1 VKYLQLAAHAMPYVL
16 GFKVLVIAAA
26 FFYVYSANQGPPYGN
41 AALFWFTC
49 IVLVAFNCYLYTQ
62 LGTDPQRRQTMFI
75 FALVLDL
82 AAAWYLF
89 IPGTTA
95 VLALLSVLV
104 LTIGFYSLVLPGN
117 GGLFTGVACV
127 LLYTASILS
136 APSSQGGEM
145 LAEGRLIASLL
156 FGLAVLASVMIVMRR
171 LKQDVDEIYV
181 VSDTLAHDLS
191 LQAVNAEISIEALV
205 ERNREVQTLLQILE
219 NFVAVLDFEQLFENI
234 IQAFRNRFD
243 FDKFSIY
250 LFNTETEHLDLRL
263 ESGGQHGTGVAKSV
277 RTDYGVVG
285 WCFSHG
291 EGVVINDVANDP
303 RFAEFNPRA
312 RKLKS
317 LACQPLVFRGER
329 LGVLCLDSEKV
340 NSFDENTFAFLESVV
355 PLISVAVSNSLQYS
369 ITKEESLTDNLT
381 KLNNHRGFMEK
392 FVTLLDTA
400 YCDEIPME
408 LVIIDIDHFKKIND
422 TYGHLV
428 GNVILTELADLLMG
442 FFRGS
447 DLVARY
453 GGEEFVVV
461 LNGTPPDIAPRI
473 AEQLRRKVEAHQFPI
488 SLQRDAFRQVTIS
501 LGIATTMDTNL
512 KPEII
517 RGSRGR
523 DEADVFLRNREELS
537 AQIIDNADQA
547 LYAAKNEGRNQV
559 MLSHHYPIAQ
569 TSEPVIAE

>member
-26 FFYVYSANQGPPYGN
+26 FFYVYSANQGPPYAN

-62 LGTDPQRRQTMFI
+62 LGSDPQRRQMMFI

-117 GGLFTGVACV
+117 GGLFTGVTCV

-136 APSSQGGEM
+136 APSSPGGE
-145 LAEGRLIASLL
+145 LLTEGRLIASLL
-156 FGLAVLASVMIVMRR
+156 FGLAVLASVTIVMRR
-171 LKQDVDEIYV
+171 LKQDVDEIYI

-250 LFNTETEHLDLRL
+250 LYNTETEHLDLRL

-392 FVTLLDTA
+392 FVGLLDTA

-428 GNVILTELADLLMG
+428 GNVILTELANLLMG

-569 TSEPVIAE
+569 TSEPVIAD

>member
-1 VKYLQLAAHAMPYVL
+1 VKYLQLAANAMPYVL
-16 GFKVLVIAAA
+16 GVKVLVIASA
-26 FFYVYSANQGPPYGN
+26 FVYVYSVNVGPPHGN
-41 AALFWFTC
+41 APLFWFTC
-49 IVLVAFNCYLYTQ
+49 IVLVGFNCYLYTQ
-62 LGTDPQRRQTMFI
+62 LSSDPQRRLLMFY
-75 FALVLDL
+75 FAMVLDL
-82 AAAWYLF
+82 VASFYLF
-89 IPGTTA
+89 FPGAEALLAMLA
-95 VLALLSVLV
+95 VLALI
-104 LTIGFYSLVLPGN
+104 IGFYSIVLPGH
-117 GGLFTGVACV
+117 GGMFVGVVCI

-136 APSSQGGEM
+136 SLGTGEDVAKTALTM
-145 LAEGRLIASLL
+145 IASLV
-156 FGLAVLASVMIVMRR
+156 FGHAVFLSVMIVMRR
-171 LKQDVDEIYV
+171 IKQDVDDIYV
-181 VSDTLAHDLS
+181 VSDSLAHDLS
-191 LQAVNAEISIEALV
+191 AQAVNAEIAIEGLV

-219 NFVAVLDFEQLFENI
+219 NFVAVLDFDQLFENI

-250 LFNTETEHLDLRL
+250 LHNSETDHLDLRL
-263 ESGGQHGTGVAKSV
+263 ESGELLGTGVAKSV

-303 RFAEFNPRA
+303 RFADFNPRA
-312 RKLKS
+312 RKLRS

-329 LGVLCLDSEKV
+329 LGVLCLDSEKT
-340 NSFDENTFAFLESVV
+340 NSFDESTFAFLESVV

-369 ITKEESLTDNLT
+369 MTKEESLTDNLT
-381 KLNNHRGFMEK
+381 KLYNHRGFMEK
-392 FVTLLDTA
+392 FAELLDTA

-428 GNVILTELADLLMG
+428 GNVILTELANTLMG

-512 KPEII
+512 QPEII

-537 AQIIDNADQA
+537 ALIIDNADQA

-559 MLSHHYPIAQ
+559 MLSLHYPVSQA
-569 TSEPVIAE
+569 SEPVISS

>member
-1 VKYLQLAAHAMPYVL
+1 MKYLQLAANAMPYVL
-16 GFKVLVIAAA
+16 GVKVLVIAAA
-26 FFYVYSANQGPPYGN
+26 YVYVYSVNVGPPHGN
-41 AALFWFTC
+41 AELFWFTA
-49 IVLVAFNCYLYTQ
+49 IVLAGFNAYLYTQ
-62 LGTDPQRRQTMFI
+62 LGSDPQRRLTMFY

-82 AAAWYLF
+82 AASFYLF
-89 IPGTTA
+89 FPGTEALLAMLA
-95 VLALLSVLV
+95 VLALI
-104 LTIGFYSLVLPGN
+104 IGFYSIVLPGQ
-117 GGLFTGVACV
+117 GGLFVGVVCI
-127 LLYTASILS
+127 LLYTASILT
-136 APSSQGGEM
+136 ALGSSENP
-145 LAEGRLIASLL
+145 IKSPASMVAALL
-156 FGLAVLASVMIVMRR
+156 FGYAVFFSVMIVMRR
-171 LKQDVDEIYV
+171 IKQDVDEIYV

-191 LQAVNAEISIEALV
+191 AQAVNAEIAIEGLV

-219 NFVAVLDFEQLFENI
+219 NFVAVLDFDQLFENI
-234 IQAFRNRFD
+234 IHAFRNRFE

-250 LFNTETEHLDLRL
+250 LFNSETEHLDLRL
-263 ESGGQHGTGVAKSV
+263 ESGELHGTGVAKSV

-392 FVTLLDTA
+392 FVELLDNA
-400 YCDEIPME
+400 YCDEIAME

-428 GNVILTELADLLMG
+428 GNVILTELANTLKG

-501 LGIATTMDTNL
+501 LGVATTMDTNL
-512 KPEII
+512 EPEII

-559 MLSHHYPIAQ
+559 MLSHFYPISQ
-569 TSEPVIAE
+569 TSEPVISS